1 VGGGRLEEDNPNMCQ
16 ELCGTD
22 SVHSSLRALD
32 RRGLLKGVAATA
44 AAVALT
50 GCETTNPETGRSQFI
65 IVDDAQL
72 QQASLQSWQQVRQ
85 QTPEWRNTTAQRRL
99 ETVGRRVVQAAGRGN
114 QSWEFVLFDSPQ
126 KNAFVLPGGQVGF
139 YRGLYE
145 ISDRDDWIATVLG
158 HETGHVTGRHAAER
172 YSREVAT
179 QTAVQVA
186 GAATNSDLAAAAL
199 GLGAQVGISLP
210 FSRQQESEAD
220 ILGIRYM
227 HSAGYDPRQAIPF
240 WQRMEQGGGSRP
252 PEFLSTHPNPDN
264 RIERIRN
271 YINEQGWGPV

>member
-1 VGGGRLEEDNPNMCQ
+1 MCQ
-16 ELCGTD
+16 QFCGTD
-22 SVHSSLRALD
+22 SVHSSLRYLD
-32 RRGLLKGVAATA
+32 RRGLLKGA
-44 AAVALT
+44 AASAAALALA
-50 GCETTNPETGRSQFI
+50 GCETMNPETGRNQFI

-72 QQASLQSWQQVRQ
+72 EQASLQSWQQVRQ

-186 GAATNSDLAAAAL
+186 GAATNNDLAAAAL

-227 HSAGYDPRQAIPF
+227 HSAGYDPKQAIPF
-240 WQRMEQGGGSRP
+240 WQRMEQGGSSRP

-271 YINEQGWGPV
+271 YINEQGWGPA

>member
-1 VGGGRLEEDNPNMCQ
+1 MCQ
-16 ELCGTD
+16 HLCGTD
-22 SVHSSLRALD
+22 AVHSSLRYLD
-32 RRGLLKGVAATA
+32 RRGLLMGAAA
-44 AAVALT
+44 SAGAVALSA
-50 GCETTNPETGRSQFI
+50 CSTTNPETGRSQFI

-72 QQASLQSWQQVRQ
+72 VQASLQSWAQVRQ
-85 QTPEWRNTTAQRRL
+85 QTPAWRNAAAQRRL
-99 ETVGRRVVQAAGRGN
+99 ETVGGRIVQAAGRGN

-145 ISDRDDWIATVLG
+145 ISERDDWIATVLG

-179 QTAVQVA
+179 QTVVQVA

-210 FSRQQESEAD
+210 FSREQESEAD

-227 HSAGYDPRQAIPF
+227 RTAGYDPKEAIPF
-240 WQRMEQGGGSRP
+240 WQRMESGGGSRP

-264 RIERIRN
+264 RIQRIRN

>member
-1 VGGGRLEEDNPNMCQ
+1 MCQ
-16 ELCGTD
+16 QFCGTD
-22 SVHSSLRALD
+22 SVHSSLRYLD
-32 RRGLLKGVAATA
+32 RRGLLKGA
-44 AAVALT
+44 AASAAALALA
-50 GCETTNPETGRSQFI
+50 GCETMNPETGRNQFI

-186 GAATNSDLAAAAL
+186 GAT
-199 GLGAQVGISLP
+199 
-210 FSRQQESEAD
+210 SR
-220 ILGIRYM
+220 L
-227 HSAGYDPRQAIPF
+227 
-240 WQRMEQGGGSRP
+240 
-252 PEFLSTHPNPDN
+252 
-264 RIERIRN
+264 
-271 YINEQGWGPV
+271 

>member
-1 VGGGRLEEDNPNMCQ
+1 MCQ
-16 ELCGTD
+16 EFCGTD
-22 SVHSSLRALD
+22 AVPSSLRYLD
-32 RRGLLKGVAATA
+32 RRGLLKGA
-44 AAVALT
+44 AASAAALALT
-50 GCETTNPETGRSQFI
+50 GCETTNPETGRNQFI
-65 IVDDAQL
+65 IVDEAQL
-72 QQASLQSWQQVRQ
+72 TQASLQAWAQVRQ
-85 QTPEWRNTTAQRRL
+85 QTPEWRNASAQRRV
-99 ETVGRRVVQAAGRGN
+99 ETVGQRVVNAAGRGN

-145 ISDRDDWIATVLG
+145 ISERDDWIATVLG

-172 YSREVAT
+172 YSREMAT
-179 QTAVQVA
+179 QTAVQIA

-210 FSRQQESEAD
+210 FSRKQESEAD

-227 HSAGYDPRQAIPF
+227 HAAGYDPKQAIPF

-264 RIERIRN
+264 RIQRIRD
-271 YINEQGWGPV
+271 YINAQGWGPV